1 MLITFTRVQNEQESL
16 RMARVNS
23 SPTEIVKPI
32 TPADQIVKEAK
43 IEAPIVKKDT
53 QADRIKKAFK
63 NN

>member
-43 IEAPIVKKDT
+43 IEVHLLLKKKLKSKR
-53 QADRIKKAFK
+53 Q
-63 NN
+63 N